1 MPPFDGSRVAF
12 LFLPQKLYFRVMKYE
27 RYIMLAVLALVLLG
41 ALDRPLSAAVGAVI
55 ALVDRLTRFVELLF
69 GV

>member
-1 MPPFDGSRVAF
+1 MRNRFSKAVC
-12 LFLPQKLYFRVMKYE
+12 
-27 RYIMLAVLALVLLG
+27 VLALVFLG

-55 ALVDRLTRFVELLF
+55 TLMDRLTCFVELLF